1 MNETSRQ
8 AGEQFLPDE
17 EATLRFAARMARNL
31 PQSKQPF
38 VLYLQGDLGTG
49 KTTLTRGMLRQ
60 LGERGA
66 VRSPTYGL
74 IAEYATPSGAVLH
87 LDLYR
92 LRSPREL
99 QQLGLADYL
108 PGSRLWLIEWPELAE
123 GEGLPPADAQI
134 LLGVAGQGRGLT
146 IRAVSPQGGRW
157 LRDLD
162 ADTGS

>member
-1 MNETSRQ
+1 MSGGPAESL
-8 AGEQFLPDE
+8 EVFLPDE
-17 EATLRFAARMARNL
+17 DATLQFAARMAHHL
-31 PQSKQPF
+31 PASSQAF

-49 KTTLTRGMLRQ
+49 KTTLTRGMLRA

-74 IAEYATPSGAVLH
+74 IAEYGTPLGAVLH

-108 PGSRLWLIEWPELAE
+108 PDSRLWLIEWPELAE
-123 GEGLPPADAQI
+123 GEGLPPADARVQ
-134 LLGVAGQGRGLT
+134 LGVAEQGRRIKL
-146 IRAVSPQGGRW
+146 ASVSPAGQRW
-157 LRDLD
+157 VGALI